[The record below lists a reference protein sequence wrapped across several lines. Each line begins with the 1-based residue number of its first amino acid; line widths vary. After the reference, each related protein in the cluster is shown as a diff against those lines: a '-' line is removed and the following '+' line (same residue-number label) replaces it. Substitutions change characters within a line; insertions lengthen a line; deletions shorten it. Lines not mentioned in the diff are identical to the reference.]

1 MIKYPYSNKMFDS
14 IGKEVADLFADYNFS
29 RSLKVSSENEA
40 GTVVT
45 ATGDLLASG
54 PRLKVEA
61 GTKESSEWGS
71 SDSSLASFVSLKN
84 MSIDSEG
91 KVSGELNM
99 RTSNVTQLYINA
111 EDERQEPGKPI
122 KSFGTIG
129 AKYSTPSFIMDTNV
143 DIVNGPTSRSSCFY
157 YNNHWNIK
165 VGSEIQVN
173 THFDDNKDR
182 DRDGNGPGVELE
194 NFNLGISFQ
203 GKSYTISARTY
214 DRMGSISFGYFHQVS
229 KKVTL
234 GTMVNYGLTSNAQN
248 LCMGTKIILD
258 DANVVKLK
266 INSGADLSGY
276 LKHKLNSWASVD
288 ISAKVNLHQTIAA
301 NQKFGVGLTFDCG
314 PEP

>member
-1 MIKYPYSNKMFDS
+1 MFDS
-14 IGKEVADLFADYNFS
+14 IGKEVTDLFADYNFS
-29 RSLKVSSENEA
+29 RSLKVSSVNDA

-45 ATGDLLASG
+45 GTGDLLASG

-61 GTKESSEWGS
+61 GTKDAHADTDDN
-71 SDSSLASFVSLKN
+71 DSNVNAAASFLSLQN
-84 MSIDSEG
+84 VSIDSEG
-91 KVSGELNM
+91 KVSGELKM

-129 AKYSTPSFIMDTNV
+129 ARYSTPSFTMDTNV

-165 VGSEIQVN
+165 AGSELQVN
-173 THFDDNKDR
+173 THFDDNKDSR
-182 DRDGNGPGVELE
+182 DKDGKGPGIELE

-214 DRMGSISFGYFHQVS
+214 DRMGSISFGYLHQVS
-229 KKVTL
+229 KNVTL

-248 LCMGTKIILD
+248 LCMGTKIVLD

-266 INSGADLSGY
+266 VNSGADLSGY
-276 LKHKLNSWASVD
+276 LQHKLNKWASID
-288 ISAKVNLHQTIAA
+288 ISAKVNLHQTIAT

-314 PEP
+314 PDTMP